1 MRAHAAIG
9 RRADWIVALGLAVG
23 YQAEIWAGSLF
34 DGRSTSAQAAAA
46 ALALLATLPLGLR
59 RRRPAAVLVVVAA
72 ATAVGSLLDDP
83 ARQGSLAGFLA
94 LMLAF
99 YSAGAWGDARRGLV
113 VGAATLAASGA
124 FFLAAEGGG
133 DLGTAIALALAWL
146 VGRELR
152 RHRDA
157 AAAERERAAR
167 LERTGEER
175 VRATVVEERA
185 RIAREL
191 HDVVAHSV
199 SVMVVQAQAAQRVL
213 EGEQRTAREAL
224 GAIESSGRQALVE
237 LRRLLGLLRRASEG
251 EDLAPQPSLQAPGR
265 SRARDARGGAAG
277 PDRDRR
283 RRPLPL
289 PPGVDLSA
297 YRIVQEGADER
308 PQARRRRRTPR
319 CTSTTARTRS
329 SSTSSTTAP
338 ATATGRAPDTGSSGI
353 RERVALYGGGARRPA
368 AGPRAGYRLHAWLPL
383 GGDR

>member
-9 RRADWIVALGLAVG
+9 RRADWIVAVGLAVG
-23 YQAEIWAGSLF
+23 YQAEIWSGSLF
-34 DGRSTSAQAAAA
+34 DGRSTLAQAAAA

-72 ATAVGSLLDDP
+72 ATAAASLLDDP
-83 ARQGSLAGFLA
+83 GRQGSLAGFLA

-99 YSAGAWGDARRGLV
+99 YSAGAWEDARRGLI

-124 FFLAAEGGG
+124 LFLAAEGGG

-237 LRRLLGLLRRASEG
+237 LRRLLGLLRRTSEG
-251 EDLAPQPSLQAPGR
+251 EGLVPQPSMQHL
-265 SRARDARGGAAG
+265 DALAEEMREAG
-277 PDRDRR
+277 LPVRIEIDGKV
-283 RRPLPL
+283 LPL
-289 PPGVDLSA
+289 APGVDLSA
-297 YRIVQEGADER
+297 YRIVQEGLTNVLKHAGKAHAEVR
-308 PQARRRRRTPR
+308 VHYR
-319 CTSTTARTRS
+319 
-329 SSTSSTTAP
+329 
-338 ATATGRAPDTGSSGI
+338 PDTLELDIVDDGPGDGNGQGAGQGLVGI
-353 RERVALYGGGARRPA
+353 RERVALYGGGVEAGRRPE
-368 AGPRAGYRLHAWLPL
+368 GGHRLHAWLPL